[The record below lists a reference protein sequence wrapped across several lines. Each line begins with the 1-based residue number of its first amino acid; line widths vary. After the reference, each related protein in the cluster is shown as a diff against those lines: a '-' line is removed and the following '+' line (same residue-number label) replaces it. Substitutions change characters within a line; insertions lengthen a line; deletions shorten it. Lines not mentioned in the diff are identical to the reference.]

1 MQIRE
6 EGLLFGEFDETGCFH
21 IEKSD
26 IYKRLSGKGYK
37 SVEFILRLPEQDE
50 LLFVEGK
57 TTLPSADNIE
67 RFNEEIADISKKFI
81 DSIRLT
87 TGIWFGEHNAKA
99 VVPTGRDSFFTFGTQ
114 IVFVLVIKNRR
125 GKMNTIAERIRREL
139 HREHTLMRFK
149 VLVLREEDA
158 IKRNLVIGDVGE

>member
-6 EGLLFGEFDETGCFH
+6 EGLLFGEFDEANCFH

-26 IYKRLSGKGYK
+26 IYKRLSSKGFK
-37 SVEFILRLPEQDE
+37 SVEFVLHLPEQNE

-57 TTLPSADNIE
+57 TTLPAVNNLE
-67 RFNEEIADISKKFI
+67 RFNKEIADISQKFM
-81 DSIRLT
+81 DSIHLT

-99 VVPTGRDSFFTFGTQ
+99 IVPHGKDSFFTFGMQ
-114 IVFVLVIKNRR
+114 IIFVLVVKNRKGR
-125 GKMNTIAERIRREL
+125 LNSIVERIRREL
-139 HREHTLMRFK
+139 QREHTLMRFK

-158 IKRNLVIGDVGE
+158 VKRNLVIGDVSA